1 MNLQLT
7 ISMLVSDRR
16 DTIERS
22 LESIVPLLRELQSEL
37 IVVWTGSDQEVLDIV
52 KHYTD
57 KIIPFS
63 WCNNF
68 SKARNAGLEAAL
80 GDWFIYLD
88 DDEWFEDTALI
99 IDFLK
104 SGEERLFNSAVYL
117 QRNYDDWAGEIY
129 TDTWV
134 GRMCRRLPETRF
146 IHPVH
151 ETLDPWHGPCKRIN
165 AFVHHYGYVGKKDDE
180 RNLGKSDRNLP
191 LLLQAIEEE
200 PYKFHHHS
208 QLVKEYI
215 VRAEYDKAE
224 ETARRALEL
233 METHPDYDE
242 RTSVQAALV
251 ECLDRAGKRKE
262 AEQVIE
268 EFLSNE
274 TVTRT
279 ASMIFYCYLLVW
291 HSEDPSLPADR
302 EFELLRSFER
312 VCESLRTEPDG
323 DVELVSG
330 TRNEEFMERHI
341 PLLYLY
347 GVKLASLH
355 DDMDET
361 VYWLSRLPWGSES
374 MTLSTYSALDAW
386 KTGRGQSA
394 DFIKC
399 FSMVDGE
406 DAYLYLQKAFCCLG
420 EDDEKAALRYFKKC
434 EEEAEEW
441 LYPQIVALGIQKAW
455 SCSKAVEG
463 LSVEQWNQIAV
474 KLLHEEE
481 ISQWNELEERV
492 GIITQDCPDYNEI
505 FSLRRMEEELLEG
518 QNWGDEFVEK
528 FFAYCRAS
536 VDFYSSVYSETLLK
550 KVADGERPPRMILLE
565 PDCRF
570 ALSFAK
576 VMDDEELG
584 ARIGA
589 CRTGLKHYP
598 RMAGAVKKFLAYLN
612 EQLKKISAAPGEEF
626 KMLAEQIKK
635 QVAVLV
641 KNGQEDMAVLTLE
654 QLLKLTPGDL
664 EAIRMKQQILESISR
679 RDSVK

>member
-1 MNLQLT
+1 MKLQLT
-7 ISMLVSDRR
+7 ISMLVSDRI

-37 IVVWTGSDQEVLDIV
+37 IVVWTGKNEEVLNIV

-57 KIIPFS
+57 KIIPFI
-63 WCNNF
+63 WCNDF
-68 SKARNAGLEAAL
+68 SKARNAGLEEAR
-80 GDWFIYLD
+80 GEWFLYLD
-88 DDEWFEDTALI
+88 DDEWIDDALPFI
-99 IDFLK
+99 EFLK
-104 SGEERLFNSAVYL
+104 SGEERAFNSAVYL
-117 QRNYDDWAGEIY
+117 QRNYDDWGGEAY

-151 ETLDPWHGPCKRIN
+151 ENLNPWHGPCKRIN

-180 RNLGKSDRNLP
+180 RNLDKSDRNLP
-191 LLLQAIEEE
+191 LLLQAIEDE

-224 ETARRALEL
+224 ETARKALEL

-242 RTSVQAALV
+242 RTSVQTSLV
-251 ECLDRAGKRKE
+251 ECLDRAGKREE
-262 AEQVIE
+262 AEKAIE
-268 EFLSNE
+268 EFLSSE

-279 ASMIFYCYLLVW
+279 ARMIFYCYLLVW
-291 HSEDPSLPADR
+291 HSKDSSVPAER
-302 EFELLRSFER
+302 EFELLRKFER
-312 VCESLRTEPDG
+312 VCESLRSEPDG

-361 VYWLSRLPWGSES
+361 VYWLSRLPWGSDA
-374 MTLSTYSALDAW
+374 MPLRTYSDLDAW
-386 KTGRGQSA
+386 KTGRAQSV

-399 FSMVDGE
+399 LAMVDGE
-406 DAYLYLQKAFCCLG
+406 DAYLYLQKALWCLS

-434 EEEAEEW
+434 EEQAKEW

-455 SCSKAVEG
+455 SCPEAVGG
-463 LSVEQWNQIAV
+463 LSVEQWNQISV
-474 KLLHEEE
+474 ELLHEEE
-481 ISQWNELEERV
+481 ISHWDDLEERV
-492 GIITQDCPDYNEI
+492 RVVTQGHTDYKEI
-505 FSLRRMEEELLEG
+505 FSLRRLEEELLEG
-518 QNWGDEFVEK
+518 QNWGYEFVEK
-528 FFAYCRAS
+528 FYTYCRA
-536 VDFYSSVYSETLLK
+536 VADFYSSVYSESLLK

-565 PDCRF
+565 PDCKF
-570 ALSFAK
+570 ALAFAK

-584 ARIGA
+584 ARIRA
-589 CRTGLKHYP
+589 CRAGLKHYP

-612 EQLKKISAAPGEEF
+612 EQLKKTNAAPGEEF
-626 KMLAEQIKK
+626 KMLAEQIKR
-635 QVAVLV
+635 QVVVLV
-641 KNGQEDMAVLTLE
+641 QSGQEDMAVLTLE

-664 EAIRMKQQILESISR
+664 EALRMKQQILESIAR
-679 RDSVK
+679 KGNIE